1 MVHGKIYSVVINE
14 YSNTVNASESAYY
27 HCCDIVVLVHV
38 YFDNLLNVNKL
49 TLWDISVH
57 FGANS
62 FMRSYII
69 LFSYI
74 SCESFVV

>member
-1 MVHGKIYSVVINE
+1 MVHGKIYSVVINDH
-14 YSNTVNASESAYY
+14 SNRVNQPIY
-27 HCCDIVVLVHV
+27 HRCDVVLVHA
-38 YFDNLLNVNKL
+38 YLDNLLNVNKL
-49 TLWDISVH
+49 TLWDISEH